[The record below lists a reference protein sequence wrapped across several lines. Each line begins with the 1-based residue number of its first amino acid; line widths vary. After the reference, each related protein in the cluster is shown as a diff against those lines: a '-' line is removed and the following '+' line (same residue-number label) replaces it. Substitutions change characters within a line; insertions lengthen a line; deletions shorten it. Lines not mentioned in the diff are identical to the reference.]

1 MTHEMRAYGNGNG
14 NSGITGF
21 EIGEYGD
28 GNGWMEIAYS
38 NGGTYRYNE
47 GNVGE
52 VNFAVMK
59 ALALNGRGLNAY
71 INKNVRG
78 RGIKRLTEPRFTRTF
93 TVTTTCP
100 KSVEIL
106 SEVLTEMGV
115 DFSVS

>member
-1 MTHEMRAYGNGNG
+1 MTFEMRDYGNGNG

-21 EIGEYGD
+21 AIGEYGD

-47 GNVGE
+47 YNVGE
-52 VNFAVMK
+52 VNFAVMT
-59 ALALNGRGLNAY
+59 ALAISGRGLNAY

-78 RGIKRLTEPRFTRTF
+78 RGVRRFPAPVTRTF

-100 KSVEIL
+100 RSVEIL

-115 DFSVS
+115 EFNIS